1 MRNASGLIAGD
12 RMEQQRE
19 GKVISLGQ
27 VIVDLTMKVPQVPQ
41 AGQDVFADDVET
53 AVGASFNMLHAVRQ
67 MGIEADHAGVLGSG
81 PWADMI
87 RKAFAAD
94 GVRHIGKC
102 DANRDSGFCVALTDD
117 DAERTF
123 ISTRGAEAFG
133 DVDAFSDIRP
143 NDGDVVHISGYTL
156 AHKTGSALLKFLER
170 TAENRRF
177 TALFDPSP
185 VIGQIDDDVFG
196 TLVEYRPI
204 WSCNERES
212 MLMAQHLGL
221 TVPDGDFR
229 TLAAMMTDALRSTLV
244 MRVGGDGAWLAE
256 SGREPELI
264 AGYPVRAVDTNGA
277 GDCHAGVLCAELSR
291 GVVLRD
297 AIHFANV
304 AAAVAV
310 TRRGP
315 ATCPTRKEVEQL
327 LSV

>member
-1 MRNASGLIAGD
+1 MGL
-12 RMEQQRE
+12 QRG

-27 VIVDLTMKVPQVPQ
+27 AIVDLTMKVPQVPR

-67 MGIEADHAGVLGSG
+67 MGVAAEHGGILGSG

-94 GVRHIGKC
+94 GVRHVGKC
-102 DANRDSGFCVALTDD
+102 DAGRDSGFCVALTDD

-133 DVDAFSDIRP
+133 DVDAFADIHP

-156 AHKTGSALLKFLER
+156 AHKTGSALLKFIDE
-170 TAENRRF
+170 TAEDRRF

-185 VIGQIDDDVFG
+185 VIRQIDDDVFG
-196 TLVEYRPI
+196 VLVEYRPI

-212 MLMAQHLGL
+212 LLMAQRLGL
-221 TVPDGDFR
+221 AVPDGDFR
-229 TLAAMMTDALRSTLV
+229 ALATMLADALRSTLV
-244 MRVGGDGAWLAE
+244 MRVGGDGAWLAGPGLE
-256 SGREPELI
+256 SELI

-277 GDCHAGVLCAELSR
+277 GDCHAGVLCAELS
-291 GVVLRD
+291 GGTALGD
-297 AIHFANV
+297 AIRFANV
-304 AAAVAV
+304 AAAIAV

-315 ATCPTRKEVEQL
+315 ATCPTRKEVKRL
-327 LSV
+327 LSI

>member
-1 MRNASGLIAGD
+1 
-12 RMEQQRE
+12 MEMQYG

-27 VIVDLTMKVPQVPQ
+27 VIVDLTMKVSRVPQ
-41 AGQDVFADDVET
+41 AGQDVFADGVET

-67 MGIEADHAGVLGSG
+67 MGVEAEHAGVLGSG

-87 RKAFAAD
+87 RKAFVAD

-133 DVDAFSDIRP
+133 DVDAFADVHP
-143 NDGDVVHISGYTL
+143 NDGDVVHVSGYTL
-156 AHKTGSALLKFLER
+156 AHKTGSALLKFLDE
-170 TAENRRF
+170 TVENRRF
-177 TALFDPSP
+177 IALFDPSP
-185 VIGQIDDDVFG
+185 VVGQIDDDVFG

-212 MLMAQHLGL
+212 LLMARRLGL

-229 TLAAMMTDALRSTLV
+229 TLAAMLAAALRSTLV
-244 MRVGGDGAWLAE
+244 MRVGGDGAWLA
-256 SGREPELI
+256 GPGHEPELI
-264 AGYPVRAVDTNGA
+264 AGYPVHAIDTNGA
-277 GDCHAGVLCAELSR
+277 GDCHAGVLCAELGR
-291 GVVLRD
+291 GVALGD
-297 AIHFANV
+297 AVRFANV
-304 AAAVAV
+304 AAAIAV

>member
-1 MRNASGLIAGD
+1 MEMRND
-12 RMEQQRE
+12 

-41 AGQDVFADDVET
+41 AGQDVFAEDVET
-53 AVGASFNMLHAVRQ
+53 SVGASFNMLHAVRQ
-67 MGIEADHAGVLGSG
+67 MGVVAEHAGVLGNG

-87 RKAFAAD
+87 RDAFAAD
-94 GVRHIGKC
+94 GVRHVGRC
-102 DANRDSGFCVALTDD
+102 AADRDSGFCVALTDD

-133 DVDAFSDIRP
+133 DVDAFADIHP
-143 NDGDVVHISGYTL
+143 NDCDVVHISGYTL
-156 AHKTGSALLKFLER
+156 AHKTGSALLEFIDR
-170 TAENRRF
+170 TVENRRF

-196 TLVEYRPI
+196 ALMEYRPI

-212 MLMAQHLGL
+212 LLVARRLGL
-221 TVPDGDFR
+221 AASTDDFR
-229 TLAAMMTDALRSTLV
+229 ALAAMLADALCSTLV

-256 SGREPELI
+256 PGVEPELI
-264 AGYPVRAVDTNGA
+264 AGYPVHAVDTNGA

-291 GVVLRD
+291 GVALGD
-297 AIHFANV
+297 AIRFANV

-315 ATCPTRKEVEQL
+315 ATCPTRKEVERFL
-327 LSV
+327 LM

>member
-1 MRNASGLIAGD
+1 MRNASELIAGD
-12 RMEQQRE
+12 RMEQQHD

-67 MGIEADHAGVLGSG
+67 MGIEAEHAGVLGSG
-81 PWADMI
+81 PWSDMI
-87 RKAFAAD
+87 RKAFAED
-94 GVRHIGKC
+94 GVRHIGRC

-133 DVDAFSDIRP
+133 GVDAFADIHP

-156 AHKTGSALLKFLER
+156 AHETGSALLKFLGE
-170 TAENRRF
+170 TAENRHF
-177 TALFDPSP
+177 MALFDPSP
-185 VIGQIDDDVFG
+185 VIEQIDDDVFG
-196 TLVEYRPI
+196 ALVEYRPI

-212 MLMAQHLGL
+212 LLMARRLGL

-229 TLAAMMTDALRSTLV
+229 ALAAMMADALHSTLV

-264 AGYPVRAVDTNGA
+264 VGYPVRAVDTNGA

-291 GVVLRD
+291 GIALGD
-297 AIHFANV
+297 AIRFANV
-304 AAAVAV
+304 AAAIAV